1 LVNGLQKEGMEVTM
15 ALVTELRRRRRYLRQ
30 EGGLAWTAVAIL
42 LSASVALLTGQLA
55 GWL

>member
-1 LVNGLQKEGMEVTM
+1 MEVTM
-15 ALVTELRRRRRYLRQ
+15 ALVTELRHRRRFLRQ

-42 LSASVALLTGQLA
+42 LSGGIALLTGQLA